1 MAPKDTSSPA
11 RAGKSSRRASY
22 SSVSATWVK
31 SLTNDKDSSGKII
44 KNWGV
49 AARCCGGTCRHY
61 GARLPAG
68 YQRQGALS
76 ETIGRQ
82 TGRVGSLFASR
93 GPSERRWVLFTAIVF
108 VVALVAIILGA
119 AFFTN
124 AIEIMG
130 GRLGLRQGAVGSLL
144 AAVGTALPESMIAIV
159 AILEPVLT
167 GKASEEGALIGMG
180 AILGAPF
187 MLATLAMFVVG
198 VSTLFFRRRRD
209 QGMRLQVDAATVGR
223 DVGFFLVFF
232 TVAAGVG
239 LVELPL
245 YMKVALA
252 LVLAFG
258 YGLYVRRTL
267 FSGEHLEE
275 VPKRLLFLPRR
286 QKPPLF
292 AVVFQTLASLGVFV
306 AGAHFFVDAVE
317 HAAAGLSLPAGLIAL
332 ILAPLA
338 TELPEKFNSIFWLR
352 EGKDNLA
359 LGNVTGAMMFQST
372 VPVAFGVLFT
382 PWNLAPLDLFAVVLA
397 LASGGLVYLTLR
409 RSGKLRAGRLMLGG
423 LFYIAFVVGAVVA
436 IL

>member
-1 MAPKDTSSPA
+1 MST
-11 RAGKSSRRASY
+11 
-22 SSVSATWVK
+22 
-31 SLTNDKDSSGKII
+31 II
-44 KNWGV
+44 
-49 AARCCGGTCRHY
+49 
-61 GARLPAG
+61 
-68 YQRQGALS
+68 
-76 ETIGRQ
+76 E
-82 TGRVGSLFASR
+82 
-93 GPSERRWVLFTAIVF
+93 F

-124 AIEIMG
+124 AVEILG
-130 GRLGLRQGAVGSLL
+130 GRLGMRQGAVGSLL

-167 GKASEEGALIGMG
+167 GEASEEGALIGIG

-198 VSTLFFRRRRD
+198 ISALFFRRRRD
-209 QGMRLQVDAATVGR
+209 QGMRLHVDAATVGR

-232 TVAAGVG
+232 TLAACVG

-245 YMKVALA
+245 YLKVAFA

-258 YGLYVRRTL
+258 YGHYVRRTL

-275 VPKRLLFLPRR
+275 VPMRLLFLPRR

-292 AVVFQTLASLGVFV
+292 AVVFQTLASLGVIV

-317 HAAAGLSLPAGLIAL
+317 HAAAGLGLPAGLIAL

-338 TELPEKFNSIFWLR
+338 TELPEKFNSIFWIS
-352 EGKDNLA
+352 EGKDTLA

-382 PWNLAPLDLFAVVLA
+382 PWNLASLDLFAVVLA
-397 LASGGLVYLTLR
+397 LASGVLVYLSLR
-409 RSGKLRAGRLMLGG
+409 LSGKLRAGRLMLGG

-436 IL
+436 VF

>member
-1 MAPKDTSSPA
+1 MAT
-11 RAGKSSRRASY
+11 
-22 SSVSATWVK
+22 V
-31 SLTNDKDSSGKII
+31 I
-44 KNWGV
+44 
-49 AARCCGGTCRHY
+49 
-61 GARLPAG
+61 
-68 YQRQGALS
+68 
-76 ETIGRQ
+76 E
-82 TGRVGSLFASR
+82 
-93 GPSERRWVLFTAIVF
+93 F

-124 AIEIMG
+124 AIEILG
-130 GRLGLRQGAVGSLL
+130 GRLGMRQGAVGSLL

-167 GKASEEGALIGMG
+167 GQASEEGALIGIG

-198 VSTLFFRRRRD
+198 VSALFFRRRRD
-209 QGMRLQVDAATVGR
+209 QGMRLRADAATVSR

-232 TVAAGVG
+232 AVAAGVG

-245 YMKVALA
+245 YLKVAFA

-275 VPKRLLFLPRR
+275 VPKRLLILPRR
-286 QKPPLF
+286 KDPPHF
-292 AVVFQTLASLGVFV
+292 AVAFQTLASLGVIV

-317 HAAAGLSLPAGLIAL
+317 HAAAGLGLPAGLIAL

-338 TELPEKFNSIFWLR
+338 TELPEKFNSIFWIR
-352 EGKDNLA
+352 EGKDTLA
-359 LGNVTGAMMFQST
+359 LGNITGAMMFQST
-372 VPVAFGVLFT
+372 VPVAFGILFT
-382 PWNLAPLDLFAVVLA
+382 PWNLAPLDLFAGVLA
-397 LASGGLVYLTLR
+397 LASGGLVYLSLR
-409 RSGKLRAGRLMLGG
+409 LSGKLRAGRLMLGG
-423 LFYIAFVVGAVVA
+423 LFYVAFVAGAMIT

>member
-1 MAPKDTSSPA
+1 LST
-11 RAGKSSRRASY
+11 
-22 SSVSATWVK
+22 
-31 SLTNDKDSSGKII
+31 II
-44 KNWGV
+44 
-49 AARCCGGTCRHY
+49 
-61 GARLPAG
+61 
-68 YQRQGALS
+68 
-76 ETIGRQ
+76 E
-82 TGRVGSLFASR
+82 
-93 GPSERRWVLFTAIVF
+93 F

-124 AIEIMG
+124 AIEILG
-130 GRLGLRQGAVGSLL
+130 GRLGMRQGAVGSLL

-167 GKASEEGALIGMG
+167 GKASEEGALIGIG

-198 VSTLFFRRRRD
+198 VSALFFRRRRD
-209 QGMRLQVDAATVGR
+209 QGMRLHVDAATVGR

-245 YMKVALA
+245 YMKVVFA

-275 VPKRLLFLPRR
+275 VPKKLLFMPRR
-286 QKPPLF
+286 QEPPLF
-292 AVVFQTLASLGVFV
+292 AVVFQTLASLGAII

-317 HAAAGLSLPAGLIAL
+317 HAAAGLGLPAGLIAL

-338 TELPEKFNSIFWLR
+338 TELPEKFNSIFWIR
-352 EGKDNLA
+352 EGKDTLA

-409 RSGKLRAGRLMLGG
+409 VSGKLRAGRLMLGG
-423 LFYIAFVVGAVVA
+423 LFYLAFVIGAVIAV
-436 IL
+436 L

>member
-1 MAPKDTSSPA
+1 
-11 RAGKSSRRASY
+11 
-22 SSVSATWVK
+22 
-31 SLTNDKDSSGKII
+31 
-44 KNWGV
+44 
-49 AARCCGGTCRHY
+49 
-61 GARLPAG
+61 
-68 YQRQGALS
+68 
-76 ETIGRQ
+76 
-82 TGRVGSLFASR
+82 
-93 GPSERRWVLFTAIVF
+93 LFTAIVF

-124 AIEIMG
+124 AIEILG

-167 GKASEEGALIGMG
+167 GEASEEGALIGMG

-198 VSTLFFRRRRD
+198 VSTLFFGRRRD
-209 QGMRLQVDAATVGR
+209 QGTRLRVDVATVGR

-232 TVAAGVG
+232 AMAAGVG

-245 YMKVALA
+245 YTKVVAA

-267 FSGEHLEE
+267 SSGEHLEE

-286 QKPPLF
+286 QEPPHF
-292 AVVFQTLASLGVFV
+292 AVVLQTLASLGVII
-306 AGAHFFVDAVE
+306 AGAHFFVDVLE
-317 HAAAGLSLPAGLIAL
+317 HAAAGLGLPAGLIAL

-338 TELPEKFNSIFWLR
+338 TELPEKFNSIIWIR
-352 EGKDNLA
+352 EGKDTLA

-382 PWNLAPLDLFAVVLA
+382 PWNLASLDLFAVVLG
-397 LASGGLVYLTLR
+397 LASGVLVYLSLR
-409 RSGKLRAGRLMLGG
+409 LSGKLRAGRLMLGG
-423 LFYIAFVVGAVVA
+423 LFYLAFVVGAVIVVV
-436 IL
+436 